1 MKLDLYYARRFTQW
15 FLVIAGV
22 LMTLVVLIDLNEQI
36 RRFDSLDLGAGKLI
50 GLTLLNAPAAF
61 DEFLPL
67 IMILSTIVLF
77 VGLARSS
84 ELVVTR
90 AIGRS
95 GIRALAAPVLVAAL
109 IGILA
114 LSTLNPIVAATTN
127 RFKTLSETYRNGGPS
142 ALSLSGE
149 GLWLR
154 QGSPQGQS
162 VIHAGGYAGEHQG
175 ANTEDG
181 DAEGIKLFDVTILDY
196 APGGTPVRQIVA
208 ESARLQSGDWL
219 LTKAKVW
226 PLAAGLNPETSSAV
240 HEVLLVPTTLTTDRI
255 RDTLGTADGI
265 SVYDLP
271 ATIRDL
277 AEAGFS
283 TKRYEVWYQVE
294 LARPLFLVAMV
305 LVGAAFTMRHAR
317 FGGTGL
323 AVLTA
328 VLLGFGLH
336 FIRNFAQVLGENGQ
350 IPVALAAW
358 APPVAAILLTMGL
371 LLHAEDG

>member
-1 MKLDLYYARRFTQW
+1 MKLDLYYARRFLQW
-15 FLVIAGV
+15 FLIICAV
-22 LMTLVVLIDLNEQI
+22 LMTLVVLIDLNEQV
-36 RRFDSLDLGAGKLI
+36 RRFDAFDLSAGQLL
-50 GLTLLNAPAAF
+50 GLTLLNAPAALS
-61 DEFLPL
+61 EFLPL
-67 IMILSTIVLF
+67 IMILTTIVLF

-109 IGILA
+109 IGVLA
-114 LSTLNPIVAATTN
+114 VSTLNPIVAATTN
-127 RFKTLSETYRNGGPS
+127 RYKSLAETYRTGGAA

-162 VIHAGGYAGEHQG
+162 VIHASGYGGGSDDIVLHG
-175 ANTEDG
+175 
-181 DAEGIKLFDVTILDY
+181 VTILAY
-196 APGGTPVRQIVA
+196 APGGGPIRRIVA
-208 ESARLQSGDWL
+208 QSAMLDGEDWV
-219 LTKAKVW
+219 LTEAKVW
-226 PLAAGLNPETSSAV
+226 HLTAGLNPEKSAV
-240 HEVLLVPTTLTTDRI
+240 THDSLRLPTTLTQDRI
-255 RDTLGTADGI
+255 RDRLGSADGI

-271 ATIRDL
+271 TTIREL

-283 TKRYEVWYQVE
+283 TKRYQVWYQVE
-294 LARPLFLVAMV
+294 LARPLFLIAMV

-323 AVLTA
+323 AVLAA
-328 VLLGFGLH
+328 VLLGFGLY
-336 FIRNFAQVLGENGQ
+336 FIRNFAQILGENGQ

-358 APPVAAILLTMGL
+358 APPFAAILLTMGL

>member
-1 MKLDLYYARRFTQW
+1 MTLDLYYARRFLQW
-15 FLVIAGV
+15 FAIICGV
-22 LMTLVVLIDLNEQI
+22 LMTLVILIDLNEQI
-36 RRFDSLDLGAGKLI
+36 RRFDAFDVSAGQLV
-50 GLTLLNAPAAF
+50 GLTLLNAPAALN
-61 DEFLPL
+61 EFLPL
-67 IMILSTIVLF
+67 IMILTTIVLF

-109 IGILA
+109 LGLLA
-114 LSTLNPIVAATTN
+114 VSTLNPIVAATTN
-127 RFKTLSETYRNGGPS
+127 RYKTLAETYRTGGPS

-154 QGSPQGQS
+154 QGSPNGQS
-162 VIHAGGYAGEHQG
+162 VIHAASYGGGRDDIVLY
-175 ANTEDG
+175 
-181 DAEGIKLFDVTILDY
+181 DVTILTY
-196 APGGTPVRQIVA
+196 ASDGGPVRRIIA
-208 ESARLQSGDWL
+208 ESAQLDGEEWL
-219 LTKAKVW
+219 LHRAKAW
-226 PLAAGLNPETSSAV
+226 HLTAGLNPEKSAAF
-240 HEVLLVPTTLTTDRI
+240 HDSLRLATTLTQDRI
-255 RDTLGTADGI
+255 RDRLGSADGI
-265 SVYDLP
+265 SIYDLP
-271 ATIRDL
+271 TTIRDL

-283 TKRYEVWYQVE
+283 TKRYQVWYQVE
-294 LARPLFLVAMV
+294 LARPLFLIAMV

-328 VLLGFGLH
+328 VLLGFGLY
-336 FIRNFAQVLGENGQ
+336 FIRNFAQILGENGQ

-358 APPVAAILLTMGL
+358 APPAASILLTMGL